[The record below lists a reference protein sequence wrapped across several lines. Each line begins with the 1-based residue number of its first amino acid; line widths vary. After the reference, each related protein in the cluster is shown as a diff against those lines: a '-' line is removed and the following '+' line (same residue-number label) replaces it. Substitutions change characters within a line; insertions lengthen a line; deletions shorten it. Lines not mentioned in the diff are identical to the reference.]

1 MELANQI
8 LPHIIQL
15 DNIIDDNP
23 LVIANK
29 DDFGKLND
37 KTWSSITVSEEY
49 SYCPNKELILNGFP
63 HVQLIHFQERSC
75 TSLFSL
81 TISNLPELKCILFED
96 YSCIKVNS
104 LILSSIF

>member
-8 LPHIIQL
+8 LPCVIQL

-23 LVIANK
+23 LVIENK
-29 DDFGKLND
+29 DDFEKLND
-37 KTWSSITVSEEY
+37 KTWSSITVSEQCDDE
-49 SYCPNKELILNGFP
+49 SNTELILNDYP
-63 HVQLIHFQERSC
+63 HVQFIHFQERSC
-75 TSLFSL
+75 SSLFSL

>member
-23 LVIANK
+23 LVIANE
-29 DDFGKLND
+29 DDFEKLND
-37 KTWSSITVSEEY
+37 KTWSSITVSEQCDDE
-49 SYCPNKELILNGFP
+49 SNTELILNNYP
-63 HVQLIHFQERSC
+63 HVQFIHFQERSC

>member
-8 LPHIIQL
+8 LPHIIQV

-63 HVQLIHFQERSC
+63 HVQLIHFQERSF
-75 TSLFSL
+75 TSLLCL
-81 TISNLPELKCILFED
+81 TISNLPELKCILFEES
-96 YSCIKVNS
+96 SCIKVTC
-104 LILSSIF
+104 LTLSSIF

>member
-8 LPHIIQL
+8 LPHIIQV

-29 DDFGKLND
+29 DDFEKLND
-37 KTWSSITVSEEY
+37 KTWSSITVSEQCDY
-49 SYCPNKELILNGFP
+49 DPNTELILNNYP